1 MKSRRM
7 RWAEHVE
14 NIGDKEVHTRFFW
27 GDLRGGDH
35 LQDLCRDGIILKWIF
50 KKWDGNVQTG
60 LLWLRIGTGVRC
72 L

>member
-1 MKSRRM
+1 M
-7 RWAEHVE
+7 RWAGHVE
-14 NIGDKEVHTRFFW
+14 NMGDKEVQTGFCW

-35 LQDLCRDGIILKWIF
+35 LQDLGRDGIILKWIF
-50 KKWDGNVQTG
+50 KKWDGNVWTG